1 MPEKSGFSQG
11 LRNAISPGMKIPF
24 LIFLVSGFATLQLE
38 PLASR
43 GLELASRYAARQKQ
57 ANTRAGA
64 LLNSGDRQILCLKEQ
79 LADVQLDLMKVLE
92 TDHADTARL
101 ESREAG
107 LKYALRAEQLRQDE
121 NAQCLK
127 QQQRAHQP
135 HPVTLSRCVLAT
147 KTPRS

>member
-1 MPEKSGFSQG
+1 
-11 LRNAISPGMKIPF
+11 MKIPF

-64 LLNSGDRQILCLKEQ
+64 LLKSGDRQILCLKEQ